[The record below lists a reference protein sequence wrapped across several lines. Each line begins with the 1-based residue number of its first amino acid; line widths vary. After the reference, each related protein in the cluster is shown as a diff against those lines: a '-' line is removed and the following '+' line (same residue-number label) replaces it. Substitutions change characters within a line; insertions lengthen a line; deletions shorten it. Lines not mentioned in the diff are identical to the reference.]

1 MTELMW
7 IGGTIGVFA
16 TVVLGYLTYLLLFE
30 PGPSYRVPGSVHDLD
45 DAQRAGLLSAVLAT
59 PLQRISTFQV
69 LDEGRSLYEAE
80 VAAIGRAT
88 RSVHL
93 EAYIFRRGESADA
106 ILAALRERAAHGVR
120 VRVIVDAIGS
130 LGTPAEYFA
139 CLIAAGGV
147 VHRYHPIRLATLR
160 RWNNRTHR
168 NLLLVDGETAFIG
181 GAGVADHWSRV
192 VPPPWRDCV
201 LNVTGP
207 VVAGLQAVFAENW
220 LECAGELL
228 VDGGAYA
235 ASDAS
240 IEARDVRGLVIGST
254 PTAGRSTR
262 ARILVQLFLASARE
276 SIELCTPYF
285 VPDLGIRRELLA
297 ARERGVRVRIV
308 TGGPY
313 GDHGIVRRAG
323 RRRYGPLLAAGVEIA
338 EYATRMMHAKV
349 LIVDRRCVLLG
360 SSNIDHRSFGLN
372 DEVNIVVFSAA
383 LAAQLHVAFERDLSK
398 SDVVDFALWQRR
410 TLRERIL
417 ATLGQVTE
425 RHQ

>member
-1 MTELMW
+1 
-7 IGGTIGVFA
+7 
-16 TVVLGYLTYLLLFE
+16 
-30 PGPSYRVPGSVHDLD
+30 
-45 DAQRAGLLSAVLAT
+45 
-59 PLQRISTFQV
+59 
-69 LDEGRSLYEAE
+69 
-80 VAAIGRAT
+80 
-88 RSVHL
+88 
-93 EAYIFRRGESADA
+93 
-106 ILAALRERAAHGVR
+106 
-120 VRVIVDAIGS
+120 VIVDAIGS
-130 LGTPAEYFA
+130 LATPAHYFA
-139 CLIAAGGV
+139 RLIAVGGA
-147 VHRYHPIRLATLR
+147 VHRYHPVRLATLR

-181 GAGVADHWSRV
+181 GAGIADHWSRV
-192 VPPPWRDCV
+192 EPAPWRDCV

-240 IEARDVRGLVIGST
+240 TEARDVRGLVIGST

-262 ARILVQLFLASARE
+262 ARILVQLLLASARE

-323 RRRYGPLLAAGVEIA
+323 RRRYGPLLEAGVEIA

-372 DEVNIVVFSAA
+372 DEVNIVVFSEA
-383 LAAQLHVAFERDLSK
+383 LAAQLYVAFERDLGDSEL
-398 SDVVDFALWQRR
+398 VDFADWQRR
-410 TLRERIL
+410 TLRERFL
-417 ATLGQVTE
+417 ATLGRITE

>member
-1 MTELMW
+1 MW
-7 IGGTIGVFA
+7 IGDAIGVLA
-16 TVVLGYLTYLLLFE
+16 TLVLGYLTYLLLFE
-30 PGPSYRVPGSVHDLD
+30 PGPSYRVPGSIHGLN
-45 DAQRAGLLSAVLAT
+45 DAQRGDLLSAVLAT
-59 PLQRISTFQV
+59 PWLRISTFRV
-69 LDEGRSLYEAE
+69 LDEGRSLYDAE

-106 ILAALRERAAHGVR
+106 ILAALCERAAQGVR

-130 LGTPAEYFA
+130 LSTPANYFA
-139 CLIAAGGV
+139 RLIAAGGAV
-147 VHRYHPIRLATLR
+147 YRYHPVRLATLR

-192 VPPPWRDCV
+192 QPAPWRDCV

-220 LECAGELL
+220 LECSGELL
-228 VDGGAYA
+228 VDGGAYP
-235 ASDAS
+235 ASDVAT
-240 IEARDVRGLVIGST
+240 EAGDVRGLVIGST

-262 ARILVQLFLASARE
+262 ARILVQLLLASARE

-323 RRRYGPLLAAGVEIA
+323 RRRYGPLLEAGVSIA

-349 LIVDRRCVLLG
+349 LIVDQRCVLLG

-372 DEVNIVVFSAA
+372 DEVNIVVVSEA
-383 LAAQLHVAFERDLSK
+383 LAAQLYAAFERDLSS
-398 SDVVDFALWQRR
+398 SDLLDLAGWQRR
-410 TLRERIL
+410 SLSERIL
-417 ATLGQVTE
+417 ATLGRVTE

>member
-1 MTELMW
+1 MW
-7 IGGTIGVFA
+7 IGDAIGVFA
-16 TVVLGYLTYLLLFE
+16 TLVLGYLTYLLLFE
-30 PGPSYRVPGSVHDLD
+30 PGPSYRVPGSIHGLN
-45 DAQRAGLLSAVLAT
+45 DAQRGDLLSAVLAT
-59 PLQRISTFQV
+59 PWLRISTFRV
-69 LDEGRSLYEAE
+69 LDEGRSLYDAE

-106 ILAALRERAAHGVR
+106 ILAALCERAAQGVR

-130 LGTPAEYFA
+130 LSTPANYFA
-139 CLIAAGGV
+139 RLIAAGGAV
-147 VHRYHPIRLATLR
+147 YRYHPVRLATLR

-192 VPPPWRDCV
+192 QPAPWRDCV

-220 LECAGELL
+220 LECSGELL
-228 VDGGAYA
+228 VDGGAYP
-235 ASDAS
+235 ASDVAT
-240 IEARDVRGLVIGST
+240 EAGDVRGLVIGST

-262 ARILVQLFLASARE
+262 ARILVQLLLASARE

-323 RRRYGPLLAAGVEIA
+323 RRRYGPLLEAGVSIA

-349 LIVDRRCVLLG
+349 LIVDQRCVLLG

-372 DEVNIVVFSAA
+372 DEVNIVVVSEA
-383 LAAQLHVAFERDLSK
+383 LAVQLYAAFERDLSN
-398 SDVVDFALWQRR
+398 SDLLDLAGWQRR
-410 TLRERIL
+410 SLSERIL
-417 ATLGQVTE
+417 ATLGRVTE